1 MTTLREKYLSM
12 ALSLVGGAVLL
23 CACEDTLPPIDPAA
37 EEVMMTEY
45 CEDLTIVESQSGQRS
60 YRFYTPLVEG
70 YSQAREP
77 YREFRKGIR
86 MVTYQDD
93 SLSSV
98 DVVLTANYAIYY
110 EKRKLWEAKG
120 NVVVEKFDGKK
131 LYTQQLFWN
140 ATTKKVYSNV
150 DTRIVQG
157 DRVDAIGAGFETDEE
172 FKDWRFRYSRGQT
185 DVDVAPRE
193 PSDSVRQAEPA
204 AVRNS
209 DKADSSGEVSSGRNA
224 SAADASS
231 VRKASPARE
240 TARKSVR
247 PAGERMLAPAREI
260 ERLRVASDRDAV
272 LDRDAE
278 TPLAAP
284 NRPANRRRF
293 DHSADAVET
302 PSKSE
307 K

>member
-1 MTTLREKYLSM
+1 MAALCKKRLSV
-12 ALSLVGGAVLL
+12 ALAFVAGAILL
-23 CACEDTLPPIDPAA
+23 CSCGERAPEIDPAA
-37 EEVMMTEY
+37 DEAMMTEY
-45 CEDLTIVESQSGQRS
+45 SENLTIVESQNGKRS
-60 YRFYTPLVEG
+60 YRFTTPLVEG

-150 DTRIVQG
+150 DTRIIQG
-157 DRVDAIGAGFETDEE
+157 DRVDAVGAGFETDEE
-172 FKDWRFRYSRGQT
+172 FKDWRFRYSKGQT
-185 DVDVAPRE
+185 DVDVAPRD
-193 PSDSVRQAEPA
+193 PSDSTNRSKPAVAKDRSNRSTERNRKNEPVGKPIPASTERSAWPDADTDTKKRLVVGKPEA
-204 AVRNS
+204 ARRTLLPRVTEEPSALEERRPES
-209 DKADSSGEVSSGRNA
+209 VERVSTNQ
-224 SAADASS
+224 SA
-231 VRKASPARE
+231 
-240 TARKSVR
+240 
-247 PAGERMLAPAREI
+247 
-260 ERLRVASDRDAV
+260 
-272 LDRDAE
+272 
-278 TPLAAP
+278 
-284 NRPANRRRF
+284 
-293 DHSADAVET
+293 
-302 PSKSE
+302 SE

>member
-1 MTTLREKYLSM
+1 MVAFSRKYLPV
-12 ALSLVGGAVLL
+12 ALAFAAGAILL
-23 CACEDTLPPIDPAA
+23 CSCEERAPEIDPAA
-37 EEVMMTEY
+37 DEALMTEY
-45 CEDLTIVESQSGQRS
+45 SEDLTIIESQNGKRS
-60 YRFYTPLVEG
+60 YRFTTPLIEG

-131 LYTQQLFWN
+131 LFTQQLFWN

-157 DRVDAIGAGFETDEE
+157 DRVDAVGAGFETDEE
-172 FKDWRFRYSRGQT
+172 FKDWRFRYSKGQT
-185 DVDVAPRE
+185 EIDVAPRD
-193 PSDSVRQAEPA
+193 PSDSTRQVRSATADEQPKPAPAEK
-204 AVRNS
+204 RRS
-209 DKADSSGEVSSGRNA
+209 ETE
-224 SAADASS
+224 
-231 VRKASPARE
+231 RKH
-240 TARKSVR
+240 R
-247 PAGERMLAPAREI
+247 PAGEIDAWPGPGTKESSDPNRAPDQPAMRQ
-260 ERLRVASDRDAV
+260 RQVRTGNMRRVARSAALEEKKTDEPA
-272 LDRDAE
+272 AK
-278 TPLAAP
+278 AAP
-284 NRPANRRRF
+284 NQPA
-293 DHSADAVET
+293 
-302 PSKSE
+302 SE

>member
-1 MTTLREKYLSM
+1 MVALNRKYLPV
-12 ALSLVGGAVLL
+12 ALAFAAGAILL
-23 CACEDTLPPIDPAA
+23 CSCEERAPEIDPAA
-37 EEVMMTEY
+37 DEALMTEY
-45 CEDLTIVESQSGQRS
+45 SEDLTIIESQNGKRS
-60 YRFYTPLVEG
+60 YRFTTPLIEG

-131 LYTQQLFWN
+131 LFTQQLFWN

-157 DRVDAIGAGFETDEE
+157 DRVDAVGAGFETDEE
-172 FKDWRFRYSRGQT
+172 FKDWRFRYSKGQT
-185 DVDVAPRE
+185 EIDVAPRD
-193 PSDSVRQAEPA
+193 PSDSTRQARSATADEQPKPA
-204 AVRNS
+204 PAEKRRS
-209 DKADSSGEVSSGRNA
+209 ETE
-224 SAADASS
+224 
-231 VRKASPARE
+231 RKH
-240 TARKSVR
+240 R
-247 PAGERMLAPAREI
+247 PAGEIDAWPGPDTEKSSDPNRLSDQPAMRQ
-260 ERLRVASDRDAV
+260 RQVRTGNMRRVARSAALEEKKTDEPVAK
-272 LDRDAE
+272 
-278 TPLAAP
+278 AAP
-284 NRPANRRRF
+284 NQPA
-293 DHSADAVET
+293 
-302 PSKSE
+302 SE

>member
-1 MTTLREKYLSM
+1 MAALCKKRLSV
-12 ALSLVGGAVLL
+12 ALAFVAGAILL
-23 CACEDTLPPIDPAA
+23 CSCGERAPEIDPAA
-37 EEVMMTEY
+37 DEAMMTEY
-45 CEDLTIVESQSGQRS
+45 SENLTIVESQNGKRS
-60 YRFYTPLVEG
+60 YRFTTPLVEG

-120 NVVVEKFDGKK
+120 NVVVEKFDGKR

-150 DTRIVQG
+150 DTRIIQG

-172 FKDWRFRYSRGQT
+172 FKDWRFRYSKGQT
-185 DVDVAPRE
+185 DIDVAPRD
-193 PSDSVRQAEPA
+193 PSDSTSRSKPAVVKDRSNRSTERNRNSEPVEKPTPASTERSAWPDVDADAATNAATNAKKRLVVGKPEAARRTLSSRVPERMAEPSA
-204 AVRNS
+204 LEERKPESVER
-209 DKADSSGEVSSGRNA
+209 VSSNQ
-224 SAADASS
+224 SA
-231 VRKASPARE
+231 
-240 TARKSVR
+240 
-247 PAGERMLAPAREI
+247 
-260 ERLRVASDRDAV
+260 
-272 LDRDAE
+272 
-278 TPLAAP
+278 
-284 NRPANRRRF
+284 
-293 DHSADAVET
+293 
-302 PSKSE
+302 SE